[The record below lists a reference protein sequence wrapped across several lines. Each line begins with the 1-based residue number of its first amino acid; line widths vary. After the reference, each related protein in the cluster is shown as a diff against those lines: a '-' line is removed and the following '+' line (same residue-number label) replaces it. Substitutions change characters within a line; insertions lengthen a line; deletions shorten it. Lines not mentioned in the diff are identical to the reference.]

1 MLEALSFVLAWEN
14 IALLAIGTL
23 VGTFVALLPG
33 IGGTNA
39 MALLL
44 PLTFA
49 LELESAIPFLVTI
62 MAATGFGGAITSI
75 LINLPGDGVNAATTL
90 DGHPLAQQGR
100 AGEALGAAAA
110 ASALGAILGGMV
122 LLFGELLA
130 VRLPSGRLL

>member
-39 MALLL
+39 MALL